1 MTVMKPGPIVA
12 IVFILGLIAFAVLV
26 FLNVR
31 RPDPLADARQAG
43 DPARLVHTMATIV
56 SLRDTGS
63 RHNHNPIIEL
73 KLGYTNIEGR
83 DFNAVVERPIP
94 ALELS
99 RLSPGKRV
107 KVIYDAQDPTKA
119 DLTDPMVL
127 EP

>member
-1 MTVMKPGPIVA
+1 MKPGPIVA
-12 IVFILGLIAFAVLV
+12 IAFILGLIAFAVIV

-31 RPDPLADARQAG
+31 RPDPLAEARQSG
-43 DPARLVHTMATIV
+43 DPARLVQATATIV
-56 SLRDTGS
+56 ALRDTGS
-63 RHNHNPIIEL
+63 RHNHNPIIEF
-73 KLGYTNIEGR
+73 KLGYTNQDGR
-83 DFNAVVERPIP
+83 HFNAVVERPIP
-94 ALELS
+94 ALDLS